1 MNSPPVLFLIFNRP
15 ELTHRVFACIRAAR
29 PAQLFVAADGP
40 RNDRPHEAEIC
51 EQTRK
56 IIEAVDWDCDIATL
70 FREKNLGCKKAV
82 STAIDWFFEHVE
94 EGIILED
101 DCLPN
106 PSFFQYCQELL
117 EHYRKDSRVM
127 QICGLNVLQEW
138 RRCGYSYYFSS
149 YGPIW
154 GWASWQR
161 AWHYYDVD
169 MKLWPEIK
177 QEKLY
182 EDFCQNQDEATY
194 RLNLYNDVYSGKID
208 TWDYQWGF
216 AKMINNGLSVIPS
229 VNLISNIGFT
239 ADGTHTVADKNNPYA
254 AMATYTLPSPLNH
267 PQHMIRDFQADQRYI
282 NDFMSIKPGQR
293 TIKQRLLKFLHKAK
307 NEK

>member
-15 ELTHRVFACIRAAR
+15 EPTHRVFERIRAAR
-29 PAQLFVAADGP
+29 PAQLFIAADGP
-40 RNDRPHEAEIC
+40 RRERPEEAEIC
-51 EQTRK
+51 SQTRQILK
-56 IIEAVDWDCDIATL
+56 TIDWNCEVATL
-70 FREKNLGCKKAV
+70 LRDENLGCKKAV
-82 STAIDWFFEHVE
+82 STAVDWFFSQVE

-101 DCLPN
+101 DCLPDL
-106 PSFFQYCQELL
+106 SFFQYCGELL
-117 EHYRKDSRVM
+117 ERFRDDTRVM
-127 QICGLNVLQEW
+127 QICGLNVLKEW
-138 RRCGYSYYFSS
+138 CRCGCSYYFSN

-154 GWASWQR
+154 GWASWRR

-169 MKLWPEIK
+169 MGLWPEIK

-182 EDFCQNQDEATY
+182 EDFCQNQEEAAY
-194 RLNLYNDVYSGKID
+194 RLNLYNAVYSGKVD

-239 ADGTHTVADKNNPYA
+239 ADGTHTMADKNNPYA
-254 AMATYTLPSPLNH
+254 ALATYTLHSPLNH
-267 PQHMIRDFQADQRYI
+267 PKHMIRDCQADQRYI
-282 NDFMSIKPGQR
+282 HDFMSIKPGKS
-293 TIKQRLLKFLHKAK
+293 TIKQSLLKLLHRAK